1 MAAAGPR
8 PRAGPERWGVPGAV
22 PPLRVDEP
30 PPGDPEGGPD
40 RVRGALV
47 PGAPGVN
54 AARVTA
60 RAWTLGLRDALAELA
75 DVRLR
80 WSVRPWA
87 RRRGLAPTPTRSRR
101 HLTGSTRCW
110 PGGRRSAWPRR
121 GRCFRSWRRATA
133 SPQTR

>member
-80 WSVRPWA
+80 WCLLCA
-87 RRRGLAPTPTRSRR
+87 RVGLWGWQPLTPSDRK
-101 HLTGSTRCW
+101 STRLNSSHVRISYAVFCLKKKK
-110 PGGRRSAWPRR
+110 
-121 GRCFRSWRRATA
+121 
-133 SPQTR
+133 